1 MDRKVLIFSLVY
13 YPEFVG
19 GAEVSVKEITNRI
32 LPGSF
37 DMVTLIGSQEN
48 RFEKVGNVNVF
59 RVGFRTSNSFLGKIF
74 FNIQK
79 YFFPFI
85 GFCRGVKLM
94 KKNKYDVVWSIM
106 ANYAG
111 FATLFFKLKFPE
123 VKFLLTLQEGDPISY
138 IKRRVFLV
146 YPLFKLIFTKADSIQ
161 TISSYLLDFAK
172 SMGGK
177 NIRVVPNGVDIKN
190 FTKEFKEEEKFL
202 LKEKLKI
209 KNDDV
214 VLVTTSRLVIK
225 NGVEDVVKTLATLP
239 EKYKFLIIGDG
250 YLRNHL
256 EKIVNNLKIKDRVY
270 FLGFVHHVNIPS
282 YFSISN
288 IFIRTSLS
296 EGLGNSFLEAM
307 AFGLPVVATPV
318 GGIVDFIKD
327 GETGILVS
335 PQDTESIKNGILRL
349 EDNSFENH
357 ILVNAKKLVLDKYN
371 WDNISEEFRSIFI
384 KL

>member
-1 MDRKVLIFSLVY
+1 MSKKVLIFSLVY

-19 GAEVSVKEITNRI
+19 GAEVSVREITDRI

-37 DMVTLIGSQEN
+37 DMVTLIGKQES
-48 RFEKVGNVNVF
+48 RFEKVGNINVF
-59 RVGFRTSNSFLGKIF
+59 RVGFRTNSSFLGKIF

-79 YFFPFI
+79 YLFPFI
-85 GFCRGVKLM
+85 GFLKGIKLM
-94 KKNKYDVVWSIM
+94 KKNKYDIVWSIM

-111 FATLFFKLKFPE
+111 FATLFFKFKFPK
-123 VKFLLTLQEGDPISY
+123 VKFLLTLQEGDPIPY
-138 IKRRVFLV
+138 IKRRVFFV
-146 YPLFKLIFTKADSIQ
+146 YPLFKLIFRKADSIQ
-161 TISSYLLDFAK
+161 TISNYLAGFAK

-177 NIRVVPNGVDIKN
+177 NIKVLPNGVDIKN
-190 FTKEFKEEEKFL
+190 FTKDISEEEKFL

-209 KNDDV
+209 KNDDI
-214 VLVTTSRLVIK
+214 VLITTSRLVIK
-225 NGVEDVVKTLATLP
+225 NGIENVINTLSALP
-239 EKYKFLIIGDG
+239 EKYKFLIIGTG
-250 YLRNHL
+250 YLKNRL
-256 EKIVNNLKIKDRVY
+256 EKITNNLKIKDRVY
-270 FLGFVHHVNIPS
+270 FLGFVPHKEIPS

-335 PQDTESIKNGILRL
+335 PQDIESINKGILRL
-349 EDNSFENH
+349 EDNSLKNY
-357 ILVNAKKLVLDKYN
+357 ILANAKNLVLEKYDWDK
-371 WDNISEEFRSIFI
+371 ISEEFKSMFI

>member
-1 MDRKVLIFSLVY
+1 MSKKTLIFSLVY

-19 GAEVSVKEITNRI
+19 GAEVSVKEITDRI

-37 DMVTLIGSQEN
+37 DMITLIGRQES

-59 RVGFRTSNSFLGKIF
+59 RIGFRTNNSFLGKIL

-79 YFFPFI
+79 YLFPFI
-85 GFCRGVKLM
+85 GFIKGIKLM
-94 KKNKYDVVWSIM
+94 NKNKYDVVWSIM

-111 FATLFFKLKFPE
+111 FAALFFKLKFPK
-123 VKFLLTLQEGDPISY
+123 VKFLLTLQEGDPIPY
-138 IKRRVFLV
+138 IKRRVFFV
-146 YPLFKLIFTKADSIQ
+146 YPLFKFIFKKADSIQ
-161 TISSYLLDFAK
+161 TISNYLAEFAK

-177 NIRVVPNGVDIKN
+177 NIKVVPNGVDIKI
-190 FTKEFKEEEKFL
+190 FTKEITSEEKFL

-214 VLVTTSRLVIK
+214 VLITTSRLVVK
-225 NGVEDVVKTLATLP
+225 NGIEDVVNTLSILP
-239 EKYKFLIIGDG
+239 EKYKFLIIGNG
-250 YLRNHL
+250 YLKSHL
-256 EKIVNNLKIKDRVY
+256 EKTVNNLKLKDRVY
-270 FLGFVHHVNIPS
+270 FLGFVHQKEIPA

-288 IFIRTSLS
+288 IFIRTSIS

-349 EDNSFENH
+349 EDDSLKSY
-357 ILVNAKKLVLDKYN
+357 ILSNAKNLVLEKYDWDK
-371 WDNISEEFRSIFI
+371 ISEDFKSMFI